1 MENKDK
7 LRVLLKHWI
16 EHNSGH
22 VEEFTKW
29 QKIITEEQDAAT
41 VADALEQAMEQ
52 MDRVSDIL
60 QAALDDLGGPL
71 DSADHHHHHHHHH

>member
-22 VEEFTKW
+22 VEEFAKW
-29 QKIITEEQDAAT
+29 QNIMSEEQDAAT
-41 VADALEQAMEQ
+41 AGSLQQAMAK
-52 MDRVSDIL
+52 MDQVSDIL
-60 QAALDDLGGPL
+60 QEALDNLGGPL
-71 DSADHHHHHHHHH
+71 DSGDDYHHHHHHH

>member
-22 VEEFTKW
+22 VEEFAKW
-29 QKIITEEQDAAT
+29 QKNMQEEHDTAIAG
-41 VADALEQAMEQ
+41 ALTQAMEQ

-60 QAALDDLGGPL
+60 QGALDNLGGPL
-71 DSADHHHHHHHHH
+71 DSPEHHHHHHH

>member
-22 VEEFTKW
+22 VEEFAKW
-29 QKIITEEQDAAT
+29 QNIMSEEQDAAT
-41 VADALEQAMEQ
+41 AGSLQQAMAK
-52 MDRVSDIL
+52 MDQVSDIL
-60 QAALDDLGGPL
+60 QEALDNLGGPL
-71 DSADHHHHHHHHH
+71 DSGDDHHHHHHHH